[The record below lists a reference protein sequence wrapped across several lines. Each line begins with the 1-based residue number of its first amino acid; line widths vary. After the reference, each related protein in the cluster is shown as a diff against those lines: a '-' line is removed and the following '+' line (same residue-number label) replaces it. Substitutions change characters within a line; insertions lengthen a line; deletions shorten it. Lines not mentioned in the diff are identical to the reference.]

1 MRLRRLLRGGH
12 CDWNPKFVQK
22 KCLGFTYSCVDHQWC
37 RRGFFT
43 KKSPEFR
50 KWFLSTSLWLLS
62 QTYDLIS
69 FKSPFLDWVCRY
81 YTNLWTNLTIHFCHN
96 VRRSASGEVLVCV
109 CCVYVCMYLYVVLT
123 PVFSLSWSWL
133 DFPPRSRPHMRSS
146 LCTTQM
152 SSVTLSN
159 VPGEKS
165 QGIPITY
172 PPTVK

>member
-1 MRLRRLLRGGH
+1 MDIVIETPNLFKKSVWDLPILVLTINDVGG
-12 CDWNPKFVQK
+12 V
-22 KCLGFTYSCVDHQWC
+22 
-37 RRGFFT
+37 FFT